1 MYRGLV
7 MVVYEFAE
15 KPTGACLSILRVFN
29 SLKLI
34 SHKILFGLCKKLDK
48 SYTEHNMKPV
58 MVECYLELIVH
69 RHPQWT

>member
-1 MYRGLV
+1 MNLLKNPLV
-7 MVVYEFAE
+7 LAY
-15 KPTGACLSILRVFN
+15 ILRVFN

-34 SHKILFGLCKKLDK
+34 SDKIFILFGLCKKLDK